1 AAQGGNA
8 LVELQIAVIAMR
20 LKEVGQHFLDL
31 KRQVRTGER
40 GARVMGARGRD
51 EWHALHAGDRQFPY
65 DDLIPA
71 AADLEGWTQRLQE
84 REGLLRLIQIAGRAP
99 VFLQTL
105 NWRKIMERVLQTFD
119 FAEVED
125 FLVPEDQ
132 ASQLQEQLSQMLLN
146 NVGMATGNAANS
158 IMQEMMAGGNQAQ
171 AQPGVG
177 V

>member
-1 AAQGGNA
+1 
-8 LVELQIAVIAMR
+8 M
-20 LKEVGQHFLDL
+20 
-31 KRQVRTGER
+31 
-40 GARVMGARGRD
+40 
-51 EWHALHAGDRQFPY
+51 
-65 DDLIPA
+65 
-71 AADLEGWTQRLQE
+71 EGWANRLQE
-84 REGLLRLIQIAGRAP
+84 REDLLRLIQIAGRAP
-99 VFLQTL
+99 VFLQML

-177 V
+177 L